1 MVLTLETLYNLR
13 NSHIMMDENV
23 FDTKEMSEDER
34 KMFIYTIFNTRLNKE
49 NLEKAEVMTKKCIEY
64 INLVHQEIF
73 GTQYKSADKL
83 KKNKSS
89 SNKKVNFTT
98 NTYFE

>member
-64 INLVHQEIF
+64 IKIHIF
-73 GTQYKSADKL
+73 I
-83 KKNKSS
+83 
-89 SNKKVNFTT
+89 FI
-98 NTYFE
+98 